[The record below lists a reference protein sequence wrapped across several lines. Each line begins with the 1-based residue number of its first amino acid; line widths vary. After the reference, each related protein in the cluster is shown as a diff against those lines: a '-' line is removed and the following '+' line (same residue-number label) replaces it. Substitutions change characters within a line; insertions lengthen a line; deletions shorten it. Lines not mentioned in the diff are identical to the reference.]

1 MIKLEKMEAF
11 SIVVRLVE
19 INENK
24 MANELMKIITKSIE
38 EDKVH
43 KRFSQY
49 IEVTDKKDEKTLA
62 NLLKQMKIH
71 VWISMLLKNNGIK
84 VGRFY

>member
-71 VWISMLLKNNGIK
+71 V
-84 VGRFY
+84 

>member
-1 MIKLEKMEAF
+1 
-11 SIVVRLVE
+11 
-19 INENK
+19 
-24 MANELMKIITKSIE
+24 MKIITKSIE

-43 KRFSQY
+43 KRFSRY

-71 VWISMLLKNNGIK
+71 V
-84 VGRFY
+84 